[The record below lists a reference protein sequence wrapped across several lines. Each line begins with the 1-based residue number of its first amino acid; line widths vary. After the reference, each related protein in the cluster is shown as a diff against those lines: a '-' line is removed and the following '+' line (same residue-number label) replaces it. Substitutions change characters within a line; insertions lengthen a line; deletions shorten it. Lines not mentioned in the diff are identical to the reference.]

1 MRESHHSLPRDSSN
15 ESRTHLTY
23 AAATA
28 GLQKKLNSNEKDQR
42 FQYHLISIVFNL
54 IAIAQV
60 TIGAAITALGPSAGE
75 HMLAITILGAFN
87 TIAGLSVLLK
97 GAISLS
103 YGNSHVSDDGIIIL
117 LQDVFLAYASAEQI
131 IEENQPDTY
140 TDVKK
145 S

>member
-1 MRESHHSLPRDSSN
+1 MPKSYHPLPRDSSD
-15 ESRTHLTY
+15 ESQTHLTY

-28 GLQKKLNSNEKDQR
+28 RQQRKLILNEKGQR

-60 TIGAAITALGPSAGE
+60 IIGAAITALGSSAGE

-97 GAISLS
+97 VCPPSPLPRSPGAIKDK
-103 YGNSHVSDDGIIIL
+103 ND
-117 LQDVFLAYASAEQI
+117 
-131 IEENQPDTY
+131 
-140 TDVKK
+140 
-145 S
+145 